1 LIATDI
7 ETLRLHY
14 ALTLRAW
21 YSRVQMRRDA
31 IIAMMDERF
40 YRMWTF
46 YLAGAA
52 AAFESG
58 GMCNHQYQLTRDRR
72 SLPLTRDYIAK
83 AERRYLALG

>member
-1 LIATDI
+1 MQA
-7 ETLRLHY
+7 
-14 ALTLRAW
+14 
-21 YSRVQMRRDA
+21 RRDA
-31 IIAMMDERF
+31 IIKMMDERF

-58 GMCNHQYQLTRDRR
+58 GMCNHQYQFVRDRHT
-72 SLPLTRDYIAK
+72 LPLTRDYISE